1 LRAVTERIHVMKRNG
16 TPRRVVVTGLGVV
29 SPLGSDVETF
39 WRRLIAGESGIGRV
53 TRFDITGYDTTI
65 AGEVQGFRAEDYLDR
80 KEVRRAD
87 LFVQYAI
94 GAAVQAVK
102 QAGVSPETVD
112 PTRYG
117 VIVGSGIGGIATL
130 EDQHRTLLEKGPGRV
145 SPFFIPMMISDMAAG
160 QISIQLGAKGPN
172 YCTVSACASGAH
184 AVGDAMRHIQNDE
197 ADVMIT
203 GGAEAPVTPVS
214 FAGFCSM
221 KAMSTRNDE
230 PGRASRPFDSQRDG
244 FVMGEGAGI
253 VVLEELEH
261 AKRRGATIFAE
272 IVGYGATGDAHHMT
286 APAPEGEGAAR
297 AMRAA
302 IADSGLPPESFG
314 YLNAHGTS
322 TPLNDKFET
331 QAIKSV
337 LGNHAKKIAVS
348 STKSMTG
355 HLLGAAGG
363 LETVICVLALE
374 RNTLPP
380 TINYDNPDPD
390 CDLDYV
396 PNTARTVEVQ
406 AALSNSLGFGGHN
419 VTLALSRYV
428 A

>member
-1 LRAVTERIHVMKRNG
+1 MKRNG

-337 LGNHAKKIAVS
+337 LGDHSRTIAVS

>member
-1 LRAVTERIHVMKRNG
+1 MVRRAVE
-16 TPRRVVVTGLGVV
+16 PRRVVVTGMGII
-29 SPLGSDVETF
+29 SPLGSDVGEF
-39 WRRLIAGESGIGRV
+39 WKRLTAGESGIGPV
-53 TRFDITGYDTTI
+53 TRFDTTGFDTRI
-65 AGEVQGFRAEDYLDR
+65 AGEVKNFRAEDYMDR
-80 KEVRRAD
+80 KDARRAD

-94 GAAVQAVK
+94 AGTSKAVA
-102 QAGVSPETVD
+102 QAGITDENVD

-117 VIVGSGIGGIATL
+117 VVIGSGIGGIATF
-130 EDQHRTLLEKGPGRV
+130 EDQHKNLMEKGPARV
-145 SPFFIPMMISDMAAG
+145 SPFFIPMMISDMASG
-160 QISIQLGAKGPN
+160 QVSIQFGAKGPN
-172 YCTVSACASGAH
+172 YCTVSACSSGAH
-184 AVGDAMRHIQNDE
+184 AVGDAFRIIQRDE

-203 GGAEAPVTPVS
+203 GGTEAPVTPIA

-230 PGRASRPFDSQRDG
+230 PTRASRPFDSERDG

-253 VVLEELEH
+253 LVLEEYEH
-261 AKRRGATIFAE
+261 ARRRGAAALAE

-302 IADSGLPPESFG
+302 VCDSGSSLESFG

-337 LGNHAKKIAVS
+337 FGNHAKKLAIS

-363 LETVICVLALE
+363 LETIICVLALQSQC
-374 RNTLPP
+374 LPP
-380 TINYDNPDPD
+380 TINYEHPDPD

-396 PNTARTVEVQ
+396 PNTARPVELQ
-406 AALSNSLGFGGHN
+406 SALSNSLGFGGHN
-419 VTLALSRYV
+419 VTLALSRIV

>member
-1 LRAVTERIHVMKRNG
+1 MMRGNG
-16 TPRRVVVTGLGVV
+16 QPRRVVITGMGVV

-39 WRRLIAGESGIGRV
+39 WKRLIAGESGIGPV
-53 TRFDITGYDTTI
+53 TRFDTSKYDTRF
-65 AGEVQGFRAEDYLDR
+65 AAEVQGYRTEEFMDR
-80 KEVRRAD
+80 KEIRRTD

-94 GAAVQAVK
+94 GAAAQAVK
-102 QAGVSPETVD
+102 QAGVSPQSVD
-112 PTRYG
+112 VNRYG
-117 VIVGSGIGGIATL
+117 VIVGSGIGGIATF
-130 EDQHRTLLEKGPGRV
+130 EDQYRTLLEKGPSRV
-145 SPFFIPMMISDMAAG
+145 SPFFIPMMISDMASG
-160 QISIQLGAKGPN
+160 QVSIQFGAKGPN
-172 YCTVSACASGAH
+172 YCTVSACSSGAH
-184 AVGDAMRHIQNDE
+184 AVGDAFRIIQHNE
-197 ADVMIT
+197 ADVMIS
-203 GGAEAPVTPVS
+203 GGAEAPITPVS

-221 KAMSTRNDE
+221 KAMSTRNDD
-230 PGRASRPFDSQRDG
+230 PQRASRPFDAQRDG

-261 AKRRGATIFAE
+261 AKKRGVKILAE
-272 IVGYGATGDAHHMT
+272 VVGYGATGDAHHMT

-297 AMRAA
+297 AMREA
-302 IADSGLPPESFG
+302 IRDSGLPLESFG
-314 YLNAHGTS
+314 YMNAHGTS

-337 LGNHAKKIAVS
+337 FGAQAKKLPVS

-363 LETVICVLALE
+363 LETIICVLALE
-374 RNTLPP
+374 RHTLPP
-380 TINYDNPDPD
+380 TINYKTPDPD

-396 PNTARTVEVQ
+396 PNTARAVELQ

>member
-1 LRAVTERIHVMKRNG
+1 MTRRNG
-16 TPRRVVVTGLGVV
+16 QPRRVVITGLGVV

-39 WRRLIAGESGIGRV
+39 WRRLIAGESGIGPV
-53 TRFDITGYDTTI
+53 TRFDTTKYDTRI
-65 AGEVQGFRAEDYLDR
+65 AGEVQGNRPEDYMDR
-80 KEVRRAD
+80 KDIRRTD

-94 GAAVQAVK
+94 GATAQAVK

-112 PTRYG
+112 PNRYG
-117 VIVGSGIGGIATL
+117 VVVGSGIGGIATF
-130 EDQHRTLLEKGPGRV
+130 EDQHRTLLEKGPSRV
-145 SPFFIPMMISDMAAG
+145 SPFFIPMMISDMASG
-160 QISIQLGAKGPN
+160 QVSIQFGAKGPN
-172 YCTVSACASGAH
+172 YCTVSACSSGAH
-184 AVGDAMRHIQNDE
+184 AVGDAFRIIQHNE
-197 ADVMIT
+197 AEVMIS
-203 GGAEAPVTPVS
+203 GGAEAPITPVS

-230 PGRASRPFDSQRDG
+230 PQRASRPFDAQRDG

-261 AKRRGATIFAE
+261 AKKRGVKILAE

-297 AMRAA
+297 AMREA
-302 IADSGLPPESFG
+302 IRDSGLPIESFG

-337 LGNHAKKIAVS
+337 FGEQAKKLPVS

-363 LETVICVLALE
+363 LETIICVLALE
-374 RNTLPP
+374 RHILPP
-380 TINYDNPDPD
+380 TINYKTPDPD

-396 PNTARTVEVQ
+396 PNTARAVELQ

>member
-1 LRAVTERIHVMKRNG
+1 MNRRNG
-16 TPRRVVVTGLGVV
+16 QPRRVVVTGIGVI
-29 SPLGSDVETF
+29 SPLGAEVEEF
-39 WRRLIAGESGIGRV
+39 WRRLTAGESGICRV
-53 TRFDITGYDTTI
+53 THFDVSGYDTKI
-65 AGEVQGFRAEDYLDR
+65 AGEVKDFRPETYMDR
-80 KEVRRAD
+80 KDVRRTD
-87 LFVQYAI
+87 LFVQYALA
-94 GAAVQAVK
+94 GTREALSRSGVQ
-102 QAGVSPETVD
+102 GSVD
-112 PTRYG
+112 PDRIG
-117 VIVGSGIGGIATL
+117 VVVGSGIGGIATL
-130 EDQHRTLLEKGPGRV
+130 EDQHRQLLERGPGRV
-145 SPFFIPMMISDMAAG
+145 SPFFIPMMISDMASG
-160 QISIQLGAKGPN
+160 QISIQVGAKGPN

-184 AVGDAMRHIQNDE
+184 AVGEALRIIQDDE
-197 ADVMIT
+197 ADAMIT
-203 GGAEAPVTPVS
+203 GGAEASVTPLS

-221 KAMSTRNDE
+221 KAMSTRNDQ
-230 PGRASRPFDSQRDG
+230 PAQASRPFDAQRDG

-253 VVLEELEH
+253 LVLEELEH
-261 AKRRGATIFAE
+261 ARKHGAKILAE
-272 IVGYGATGDAHHMT
+272 VVGYGATGDAHHMT

-302 IADSGLPPESFG
+302 VRDSGLALEAFG

-337 LGNHAKKIAVS
+337 FGEQAKKLAVS

-363 LETVICVLALE
+363 LETIICVLALD
-374 RNTLPP
+374 RQTLPP
-380 TINYDNPDPD
+380 TINYEYPDPD

-396 PNTARTVEVQ
+396 PNTARKVELR

-428 A
+428 ATEGP

>member
-1 LRAVTERIHVMKRNG
+1 MKKNG
-16 TPRRVVVTGLGVV
+16 TPRRVVVTGMGVV

-39 WRRLIAGESGIGRV
+39 WRRLVAGESGIGRV
-53 TRFDITGYDTTI
+53 TRFDTTGYDTTI
-65 AGEVQGFRAEDYLDR
+65 AGEVQGFNVENYLDR

-94 GAAVQAVK
+94 GAATQAVK

-117 VIVGSGIGGIATL
+117 VIVGSGIGGIATF
-130 EDQHRTLLEKGPGRV
+130 EDQHRALLEKGPGRV
-145 SPFFIPMMISDMAAG
+145 SPFFIPMMISDMASG
-160 QISIQLGAKGPN
+160 QVSIQLGAKGPN

-184 AVGDAMRHIQNDE
+184 AVGEAMRHIQGDE
-197 ADVMIT
+197 ADVMIA

-230 PGRASRPFDSQRDG
+230 PLRASRPFDSQRDG
-244 FVMGEGAGI
+244 FVMGEGAG
-253 VVLEELEH
+253 VVILEELEH
-261 AKRRGATIFAE
+261 AKRRGATIYAE
-272 IVGYGATGDAHHMT
+272 LVGYGATGDAHHMT

-302 IADSGLPPESFG
+302 IADSGLEPEAFG

-337 LGNHAKKIAVS
+337 LGDHAKKIAIS

-374 RNTLPP
+374 RKTLPP
-380 TINYDNPDPD
+380 TINYENSDPD

-396 PNTARTVEVQ
+396 PNTARQVEVQ

>member
-1 LRAVTERIHVMKRNG
+1 MKSADMNRANG
-16 TPRRVVVTGLGVV
+16 EPRRVVVTGLGVV
-29 SPLGSDVETF
+29 SPLGSEVDTF
-39 WRRLIAGESGIGRV
+39 WTRLLAGESGIGPV
-53 TRFDITGYDTTI
+53 TRFDISKYDTRI
-65 AGEVQGFRAEDYLDR
+65 GGEVRDFRAEDVLD
-80 KEVRRAD
+80 KKDIRRSD

-94 GAAVQAVK
+94 GAAAQATK
-102 QAGVSPETVD
+102 QAGVSAETVD
-112 PTRYG
+112 PNRWG
-117 VIVGSGIGGIATL
+117 VVVGSGIGGIATF
-130 EDQHRTLLEKGPGRV
+130 EDQHRALLEKGPSRV
-145 SPFFIPMMISDMAAG
+145 SPFFIPMMISDMASG
-160 QISIQLGAKGPN
+160 QVSIQLGAKGPN
-172 YCTVSACASGAH
+172 YCTVSACSSGAH
-184 AVGDAMRHIQNDE
+184 AVGDAFRIIQNDD
-197 ADVMIT
+197 ADVMIA
-203 GGAEAPVTPVS
+203 GGAEAPITPVS

-230 PGRASRPFDSQRDG
+230 PHKASRPFDAQRDG

-253 VVLEELEH
+253 LVLEELEH
-261 AKRRGATIFAE
+261 ARRRGVKILAE
-272 IVGYGATGDAHHMT
+272 VVGYGATGDAHHMT

-302 IADSGLPPESFG
+302 IRDSSLSLETFG

-322 TPLNDKFET
+322 TQLNDKFET

-337 LGNHAKKIAVS
+337 FGDQAKKLPVS

-363 LETVICVLALE
+363 LETIICVLALE
-374 RNTLPP
+374 RQKLPP
-380 TINYDNPDPD
+380 TINYDTPDPD

-396 PNTARTVEVQ
+396 PNTARAVELQ

-419 VTLALSRYV
+419 VTLALSRFV

>member
-1 LRAVTERIHVMKRNG
+1 MVRRTIES
-16 TPRRVVVTGLGVV
+16 RRVVVTGMGVV
-29 SPLGSDVETF
+29 SPLGSDLAEF
-39 WRRLIAGESGIGRV
+39 WKRLTAGESGIGPV
-53 TRFDITGYDTTI
+53 TRFDITKYDTRI
-65 AGEVQGFRAEDYLDR
+65 AGEVKDFRAEDYMER
-80 KEVRRAD
+80 KDARRAD

-94 GAAVQAVK
+94 AGTRKAVA
-102 QAGVSPETVD
+102 QAGIRDGNID
-112 PTRYG
+112 PDRYG
-117 VIVGSGIGGIATL
+117 VVIGSGIGGIATF
-130 EDQHRTLLEKGPGRV
+130 EDQHKNLMEKGPSRV
-145 SPFFIPMMISDMAAG
+145 SPFFIPMMISDLASGMVST
-160 QISIQLGAKGPN
+160 QFGAKGPN
-172 YCTVSACASGAH
+172 YCTVSACSSGAH
-184 AVGDAMRHIQNDE
+184 AVGDACRIIQRGE

-203 GGAEAPVTPVS
+203 GGSEAPITPVA

-230 PGRASRPFDSQRDG
+230 PARASRPFDSERDG

-253 VVLEELEH
+253 LVLEEYEH
-261 AKRRGATIFAE
+261 ARQRGAAALAE

-302 IADSGLPPESFG
+302 VCDSGYSLESFG

-337 LGNHAKKIAVS
+337 FGDHAKKLAIS

-363 LETVICVLALE
+363 IETIICVLALQSQC
-374 RNTLPP
+374 LPP
-380 TINYDNPDPD
+380 TINYEHPDPD

-396 PNTARTVEVQ
+396 PNTARPVELQ
-406 AALSNSLGFGGHN
+406 SALSNSLGFGGHN
-419 VTLALSRYV
+419 VTLALSRIV

>member
-1 LRAVTERIHVMKRNG
+1 MNRANG
-16 TPRRVVVTGLGVV
+16 EPRRVVVTGLGVV

-39 WRRLIAGESGIGRV
+39 WSRLVAGESGIGPV
-53 TRFDITGYDTTI
+53 TRFDISKYDTRI
-65 AGEVQGFRAEDYLDR
+65 GGEVSGFKAEDFLDK
-80 KEVRRAD
+80 KEIRRAD

-94 GAAVQAVK
+94 GATAQAVK
-102 QAGVSPETVD
+102 QAGVSADTVD
-112 PTRYG
+112 VTRYG
-117 VIVGSGIGGIATL
+117 VVVGSGIGGIATF
-130 EDQHRTLLEKGPGRV
+130 EDQHRTLLEKGPSRV
-145 SPFFIPMMISDMAAG
+145 SPFFIPMMISDMASG
-160 QISIQLGAKGPN
+160 QVSIQFGAKGPN
-172 YCTVSACASGAH
+172 YCTVSACSSGAH
-184 AVGDAMRHIQNDE
+184 AVGDAFRIIQNNE
-197 ADVMIT
+197 ADVMIS
-203 GGAEAPVTPVS
+203 GGAEAPITPVS

-230 PGRASRPFDSQRDG
+230 PHKASRPFDAQRDG
-244 FVMGEGAGI
+244 FVMGEGAG
-253 VVLEELEH
+253 VLVLEELEH
-261 AKRRGATIFAE
+261 ARRRGAKILAE
-272 IVGYGATGDAHHMT
+272 VVGYGATGDAHHMT

-302 IADSGLPPESFG
+302 IRDSGLALDQFG

-337 LGNHAKKIAVS
+337 FGDQAKKLPVS

-363 LETVICVLALE
+363 LETIICVLALE
-374 RNTLPP
+374 RQKLPP
-380 TINYDNPDPD
+380 TINYESPDPD

-396 PNTARTVEVQ
+396 PNTARAVELQ

-419 VTLALSRYV
+419 VTLALSRFV